1 MSKISLDQNNKRT
14 NLFLPVISFLAI
26 TGFCILFSEQYN
38 VAWSIFSKH
47 IKDVLII
54 SLLLIIIRKDNSIR
68 NKMSAMAVISYFVSS
83 FSLRLGCAVNS
94 GFDYKIYRLAVNDP
108 QIGNLANS
116 IVFMLLLLII
126 TSNAEHER

>member
-1 MSKISLDQNNKRT
+1 
-14 NLFLPVISFLAI
+14 
-26 TGFCILFSEQYN
+26 
-38 VAWSIFSKH
+38 
-47 IKDVLII
+47 
-54 SLLLIIIRKDNSIR
+54 
-68 NKMSAMAVISYFVSS
+68 MAVISYFVSS